1 MASKSN
7 KGPGGVP
14 WTVIVPVAHA
24 VVDLATHATCPACG
38 NQVILYVCFNC
49 KKIVRP
55 QRGQAAA

>member
-1 MASKSN
+1 MASKSSD
-7 KGPGGVP
+7 GPGGVP

-24 VVDLATHATCPACG
+24 LVDLATHASCPACG

-55 QRGQAAA
+55 QRGQAA